1 MIYTCIVADDDEI
14 EREALVALLK
24 KIPAIRIIASCES
37 ALEVMDILRSQKPD
51 IVFSDIDM
59 PDITGMELLKNLKN
73 PPAFVFITSYAGYAA
88 ESYELDAVDYIV
100 KPVTL
105 ARLTRAVSK
114 TIEYL
119 QLRQQAATQP
129 LAESAPPT
137 ANGADFFYIKENKE
151 YIRLLHTQVAY
162 IESLGDFCKIYTVE
176 GRTHMV
182 LVNMK
187 NLAAQ
192 LPDVVFLRIQKQFI
206 VNLAY
211 VCMIDSESVEL
222 TGNHKVPYDPAYKQ
236 KLLDR
241 TVNMKLITRF
251 L

>member
-1 MIYTCIVADDDEI
+1 MNYTCIVADDDEI
-14 EREALVALLK
+14 EREALTALLK
-24 KIPAIRIIASCES
+24 KIPAILILASCGS
-37 ALEVMDILRSQKPD
+37 ALEVMDMLRFHKPD
-51 IVFSDIDM
+51 VVFSDIDM
-59 PDITGMELLKNLKN
+59 PDITGMELLKSLKH

-105 ARLTRAVSK
+105 ARLTKAVNK

-119 QLRQQAATQP
+119 ELRQQSAAQP
-129 LAESAPPT
+129 LIENAPP
-137 ANGADFFYIKENKE
+137 ASNGTGFFYIKENKG
-151 YIRLLHTQVAY
+151 YTRLLHTQVAY
-162 IESLGDFCKIYTVE
+162 IESLGDFCKIYTTE

-192 LPDVVFLRIQKQFI
+192 LPEHFFLRIQKQFI
-206 VNLAY
+206 VNLTY
-211 VCMIDSESVEL
+211 VCMIDSENVEL
-222 TGNHKVPYDPAYKQ
+222 TGNHRVPYDPAYKQ